1 MVYCVQSMSSVTIHS
16 PAKINL
22 MLSVQ
27 GPRADG
33 FHTLTS
39 LMAGLRFGDRLKVSL
54 SPGSADSL
62 HCDDAEVPT
71 GDDNL
76 ILRAAQLFRRESG
89 VREHFAFDLK
99 KRIPMGAGLGGGSS
113 NAAVALCAMNELAG
127 APLGQEKLLGM
138 AAVLGSDCPFFIE
151 AQSARVSGRGDVI
164 ETLPGSVR
172 QRLSGQRIAL
182 FRPPFGV
189 PTAWAYG
196 RLRADAPANYESAE
210 AAEDRMKRFFR
221 GGPLRDLLF
230 NSFEAAVGAKYLAIP
245 CLLEELRALG
255 FACLMSG
262 SGSCC
267 FALLEDGTD
276 LALLKE
282 RCEHAWGS
290 DVFFVESC
298 LA

>member
-1 MVYCVQSMSSVTIHS
+1 MVYCIQNMSSVTIHS

-27 GPRADG
+27 GPRSDG
-33 FHTLTS
+33 FHALTS
-39 LMAGLRFGDRLKVSL
+39 VMAALSFGDRLEVSL
-54 SPGSADSL
+54 GAGSADTL

-76 ILRAAQLFRRESG
+76 IVRAAQLFRRESG
-89 VREHFAFDLK
+89 IREYFAFDLE
-99 KRIPMGAGLGGGSS
+99 KRIPMGAGLGGGSA
-113 NAAVALCAMNELAG
+113 NAAVALNAMNELAG
-127 APLGQEKLLGM
+127 APFAREKLLEM
-138 AAVLGSDCPFFIE
+138 AAVLGSDCPFFIG

-164 ETLPGSVR
+164 EPLPDSVR
-172 QRLSGQRIAL
+172 QRLAGQRIAL

-189 PTAWAYG
+189 PTVWAYG
-196 RLRADAPANYESAE
+196 RLRAGAPGSYESAGV
-210 AAEDRMKRFFR
+210 AEGRMERFLA

-230 NSFEAAVGAKYLAIP
+230 NSFEAPVGAKYLAIP

-255 FACLMSG
+255 YACLMSG

-282 RCEHAWGS
+282 RCEHAWGI
-290 DVFFVESC
+290 DAFFIESC

>member
-1 MVYCVQSMSSVTIHS
+1 MVYCMQSMSSVTIHS

-22 MLSVQ
+22 MLAVQ

-54 SPGSADSL
+54 SPRSADSL

-164 ETLPGSVR
+164 EPLPDSVR
-172 QRLSGQRIAL
+172 QRLAGQRIAL

-196 RLRADAPANYESAE
+196 RLRADAPDSYEPAD
-210 AAEDRMKRFFR
+210 AAEGRMERFLA
-221 GGPLRDLLF
+221 GGSLRDLLF

-290 DVFFVESC
+290 GVFFVESC